1 MYRMLEHALNS
12 RIQIAAVKI
21 ISRLSSESLGC
32 ASHLPVA
39 GVVHNWNYGIIFG
52 APVDPELRWGL
63 AQLEP

>member
-39 GVVHNWNYGIIFG
+39 GVVHN
-52 APVDPELRWGL
+52 
-63 AQLEP
+63 